1 VFGYPIT
8 EQRMETVEDRTI
20 PVQWFERDR
29 LEIQNDGTV
38 TAGRLG
44 AQVLEM
50 QWRPWVPSNEAP
62 INSLECRYFP
72 QTGYNVCG
80 WISGYWERNGGLER
94 FGYPIT
100 SAMEETIE
108 GQTYYVQ
115 YFERRRME
123 LHQQPSGH
131 TNVLLGL
138 LGNAVLKELIPGS
151 RSPYPQCL
159 DTMAWVLQE
168 VHWRL
173 PYPHVL
179 GCPNR
184 AAPTNMPASIQRF
197 EGGEMIWF
205 DPGPNR
211 SSGGVLPRTMLAYIQ
226 QPGEPYPTFMRPFTD
241 TWQAGQDP
249 ERPDVTPPQGYY
261 APWRG
266 FGSLFL

>member
-1 VFGYPIT
+1 MTSYSVPRWLLSVACLLLLTLPLAGIPALTSAQTDERCFAETGYCISGPIRAYWEQNGGLPVFGYPIT

-50 QWRPWVPSNEAP
+50 QWRPWVPGNEAP

-168 VHWRL
+168 IR
-173 PYPHVL
+173 Y
-179 GCPNR
+179 
-184 AAPTNMPASIQRF
+184 
-197 EGGEMIWF
+197 
-205 DPGPNR
+205 
-211 SSGGVLPRTMLAYIQ
+211 
-226 QPGEPYPTFMRPFTD
+226 
-241 TWQAGQDP
+241 
-249 ERPDVTPPQGYY
+249 
-261 APWRG
+261 
-266 FGSLFL
+266 